1 MNLQIKGKEELRHL
15 LNSWYNEICGE
26 HLEKAASLKKE
37 LDLRVEEITGEEEVH
52 TYFHLLNFRYEIL
65 LGEVSEETHRKID
78 QIGEVDDKQ
87 IMYHYHLFK
96 AVYATNKAHFNEA
109 KVHFAKL
116 QEIDGVI
123 NGVKEKAELD
133 YRLAIFYYQI
143 YQPFASIKHVMQAE
157 KVFQTFSGNEVLL
170 ASCENIYGL
179 CSSTIGKFGQA
190 EVYFLSALDK
200 AKKVKSERWEKKIK
214 HNLGLLYADQGN
226 PELAVKYLS
235 DSLRDNLKTVFLL
248 AREHYKMGHRDEVNQ
263 LILKGYDLCNE
274 EYQHHF
280 NILKELNEPSSIE
293 NLEFVIKEGILYF
306 ENEELWKY
314 VVDYFEVI
322 AVQLHTEGNAV
333 KASEYFYEAYQ
344 AKQKTENKGV
354 LK

>member
-1 MNLQIKGKEELRHL
+1 MNLQIKGKEELKNL
-15 LNSWYNEICGE
+15 LNSWYNDICCE

-37 LDLRVEEITGEEEVH
+37 LDLRVEEIAGEEDVH

-65 LGEVSEETHRKID
+65 LGEVSEETLRKVD
-78 QIGEVDDKQ
+78 QIGEVDNKQ
-87 IMYHYHLFK
+87 IMFHYHLFK
-96 AVYATNKAHFNEA
+96 AVYATNKARFNEA
-109 KVHFAKL
+109 KVHFVKL

-123 NGVKEKAELD
+123 NGVKEKAEVD
-133 YRLAIFYYQI
+133 YRLAIFYYQT

-157 KVFQTFSGNEVLL
+157 KVFQSFSGNEVLL

-200 AKKVKSERWEKKIK
+200 AKKVNSERWERKIK

-248 AREHYKMGHRDEVNQ
+248 AREHYKMGHREEVNQ
-263 LILKGYDLCNE
+263 LILKGYELCNE
-274 EYQHHF
+274 EYRHHF
-280 NILKELNEPSSIE
+280 NILKELNEPVSLE
-293 NLEFVIKEGILYF
+293 NLENIIKEGISYF
-306 ENEELWKY
+306 EKEELWKY
-314 VVDYFEVI
+314 VVDYLEVM
-322 AVQLHTEGNAV
+322 AVQLHDAGNAV
-333 KASEYFYEAYQ
+333 LASEYFYNSYQ
-344 AKQKTENKGV
+344 TKKKTENKGV